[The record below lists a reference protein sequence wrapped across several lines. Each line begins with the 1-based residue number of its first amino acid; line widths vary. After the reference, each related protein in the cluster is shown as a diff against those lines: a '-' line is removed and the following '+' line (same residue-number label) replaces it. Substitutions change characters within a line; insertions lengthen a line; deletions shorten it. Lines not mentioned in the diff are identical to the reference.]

1 MNMMNIWAILML
13 VSAGLF
19 AGSALSFTWARI
31 PIWRTM
37 PLPQYLTD
45 FAETIHRADRVQ
57 PTLLVVAI
65 VTAFAFGISASSAAR
80 TIALTAAAGFL
91 ITLIAS
97 VAVLVPLQRR
107 IIASSPQQP
116 DTIEVMR
123 GRWFNG
129 HRGRSALAAVCFTL
143 ASIAAIV

>member
-1 MNMMNIWAILML
+1 MNLMNIRAILML

-19 AGSALSFTWARI
+19 AGGTVSFTWARI

-37 PLPQYLTD
+37 PLPQYVTD
-45 FAETIHRADRVQ
+45 FAESIHRADRVQ
-57 PTLLVVAI
+57 PTLLVIAI
-65 VTAFAFGISASSAAR
+65 VTALAFGISASAPAR
-80 TIALTAAAGFL
+80 TFALIGAAGFL
-91 ITLIAS
+91 VTLIAS

-116 DTIEVMR
+116 DTIEAMR
-123 GRWFNG
+123 RRWFNG

-143 ASIAAIV
+143 VAIAAIV